1 MAIQAMNIA
10 INDRKLLP
18 NRDRLKNRLG
28 RNNSDKKA
36 EYNIPIAT
44 AKQLKAIRKRLEE
57 ERKIRMIKVIG
68 FSTIIILGLVWL
80 LLTL

>member
-10 INDRKLLP
+10 INNRKLLP

-28 RNNSDKKA
+28 GYNSDKKA
-36 EYNIPIAT
+36 EYNLPIAT
-44 AKQLKAIRKRLEE
+44 TKQLKAIRKRLEE
-57 ERKIRMIKVIG
+57 ERKIRLIKVIG